1 MRHIFLDTETTGL
14 YANQG
19 HRIIEIAAI
28 EIINRRP
35 TNNSFHFY
43 INYLKKII
51 LSYMKKNLLEKIMLK
66 H

>member
-28 EIINRRP
+28 EIINRRLI
-35 TNNSFHFY
+35 NNSFHFY
-43 INYLKKII
+43 VNLGLSCKKSKVIPCT
-51 LSYMKKNLLEKIMLK
+51 S
-66 H
+66 